1 MASALDVK
9 KVEVELLKVQ
19 AARNELE
26 CKILE
31 REEDIARIREHISI
45 QLKKEKEL
53 SDKLLSLKGDK

>member
-1 MASALDVK
+1 MASPLDIK

-31 REEDIARIREHISI
+31 REEDISRIRDHINT

-53 SDKLLSLKGDK
+53 EDKLIILKGE

>member
-1 MASALDVK
+1 MASALDIK

-31 REEDIARIREHISI
+31 REEDIARIRDHINT

-53 SDKLLSLKGDK
+53 EDKLINLKGE

>member
-1 MASALDVK
+1 MASALDIK
-9 KVEVELLKVQ
+9 KVEVELLKVA

-31 REEDIARIREHISI
+31 REEDIARIRDHIDI

-53 SDKLLSLKGDK
+53 KDKLLNLKGE